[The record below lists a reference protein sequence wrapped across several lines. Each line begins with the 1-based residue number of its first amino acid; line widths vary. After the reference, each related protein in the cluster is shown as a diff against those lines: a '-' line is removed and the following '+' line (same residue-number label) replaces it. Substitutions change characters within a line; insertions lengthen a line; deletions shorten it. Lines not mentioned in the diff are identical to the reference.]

1 MEEGGFHLH
10 KWHGNIP
17 ELEEPQRIDEETL
30 LSQASS
36 TYAKLVVGT
45 HSQETKILGVP
56 WNKAEDTISVGFI
69 KSLGTMSDGPL
80 TKRKMLSAINGV
92 YDLLGLAAPVTVT
105 GRILHSEV
113 CLRKLRWD
121 QVVPGEIQRS
131 WNNWLKGM
139 EKCPSINVPHSV
151 VSKDVRRI
159 DLHGFA
165 DASKLAVSAAV
176 YALVF
181 HHVAPVH
188 QSLLVAKSRIAPK
201 QLSIPRLELIAAH
214 TLSKLMNHV
223 KEVMEGQVVEEYHCW
238 VDSITV
244 LYWIKGHGTWS
255 QFVRNRTEVI
265 QDKQHLKWLHFPTK
279 DNPSDQGSRGTEPCK
294 MGELWFKGPDWL
306 SCPGKWPQQ
315 PEVSETVETAK
326 ESVKPKFQKQLLAK
340 EEEKNPIVDQHHNKY
355 ASPS

>member
-1 MEEGGFHLH
+1 MMEEGGFHLH
-10 KWHGNIP
+10 KWHSNIL
-17 ELEEPQRIDEETL
+17 ELKEPQRIDDETL

-56 WNKAEDTISVGFI
+56 WNKAEDTISVGFL
-69 KSLGTMSDGPL
+69 KPLGTMSDGPR

-92 YDLLGLAAPVTVT
+92 YDLLGLAAPVTIT

-139 EKCPSINVPHSV
+139 EKCPSINVPNSV

-165 DASKLAVSAAV
+165 DASKLAVSAAF

-188 QSLLVAKSRIAPK
+188 
-201 QLSIPRLELIAAH
+201 
-214 TLSKLMNHV
+214 
-223 KEVMEGQVVEEYHCW
+223 
-238 VDSITV
+238 
-244 LYWIKGHGTWS
+244 
-255 QFVRNRTEVI
+255 
-265 QDKQHLKWLHFPTK
+265 
-279 DNPSDQGSRGTEPCK
+279 
-294 MGELWFKGPDWL
+294 
-306 SCPGKWPQQ
+306 
-315 PEVSETVETAK
+315 
-326 ESVKPKFQKQLLAK
+326 
-340 EEEKNPIVDQHHNKY
+340 
-355 ASPS
+355 